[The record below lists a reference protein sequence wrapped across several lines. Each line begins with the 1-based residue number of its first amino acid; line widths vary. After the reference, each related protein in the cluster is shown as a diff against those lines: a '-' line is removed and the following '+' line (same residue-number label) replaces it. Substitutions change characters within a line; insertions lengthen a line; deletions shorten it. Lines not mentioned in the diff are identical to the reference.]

1 LRGRFVA
8 RRSAGAALNAVF
20 RALSAPFLRAG
31 RLRAG
36 AACVLVASVLETTG
50 APRVAVAVAHHG
62 HGRGGGRQDRRR
74 DRIFGRSWGW
84 NRQSLVAPIAGAV
97 VAVRLVSVA
106 PITTLEV
113 AVNVAPILAIG
124 IATAGSLHAEGA
136 VRVRVFWFRGTPIAA
151 AVTAVGTVDVA
162 PTTPNFVVIIG
173 APRVAISTATARTL
187 DAKFVGSAS
196 PREKGHGKKDN
207 EHVL

>member
-1 LRGRFVA
+1 
-8 RRSAGAALNAVF
+8 
-20 RALSAPFLRAG
+20 
-31 RLRAG
+31 LRAG
-36 AACVLVASVLETTG
+36 AACILVASVLETAG
-50 APRVAVAVAHHG
+50 APSVAVAVAHYG
-62 HGRGGGRQDRRR
+62 HRRGGGRRDRRR
-74 DRIFGRSWGW
+74 DRRFDRSW

-106 PITTLEV
+106 PIITLEV

-136 VRVRVFWFRGTPIAA
+136 VRERVFWFRRTPIAA
-151 AVTAVGTVDVA
+151 AVTAVGTVGVA
-162 PTTPNFVVIIG
+162 PTTSNFVVIRG
-173 APRVAISTATARTL
+173 APRVAISTATAGTL